1 MLVTP
6 DEQGEPIFTA
16 EGCCKFYKENGRY
29 IFQPRWYDPFNGSV
43 RQLYR
48 PKYSPR
54 RFETLLKKYTN
65 IQGRELTLLD
75 TLKPIVVS
83 SFDISEATPFFFV
96 RQAAQKD
103 PSRNFRYFFD
113 RCSCK
118 FLKRRLS
125 TCFYTPKSMLFLVW
139 ETNYLGAWVMKGSKV
154 HEGVF
159 WIPSFL
165 DLEPTYCEVVNPP
178 WILVWAAPFW
188 IGKGSVLRTLF
199 YPVTN

>member
-1 MLVTP
+1 MGSPKVKLCDYFDLLAGSSTGAVLATMLVTP

-118 FLKRRLS
+118 FLKRRLY
-125 TCFYTPKSMLFLVW
+125 TCFILL
-139 ETNYLGAWVMKGSKV
+139 LKV
-154 HEGVF
+154 Y
-159 WIPSFL
+159 S
-165 DLEPTYCEVVNPP
+165 
-178 WILVWAAPFW
+178 
-188 IGKGSVLRTLF
+188 S
-199 YPVTN
+199 